1 MSKAKNSDKEIDHD
15 YCSCG
20 EYLYSYSENQERIRV
35 AKGRKVTIYLKKR
48 ELEIVCPHC
57 EKIIKVKF

>member
-1 MSKAKNSDKEIDHD
+1 MSKAKKSDKEISHD